1 MATSRLISNVHRLSR
16 ATMAAMAAVGN
27 DGQGELDEEEEE
39 EDLGNDEETKG
50 WADLAAATSRNW
62 IGRQVRKVPREGILL
77 FQPFTS
83 FIDLRATLPKKFETE

>member
-16 ATMAAMAAVGN
+16 ATMAAMAAVSN

-39 EDLGNDEETKG
+39 EEDLGDDEETKG

-62 IGRQVRKVPREGILL
+62 IGRQVRKV
-77 FQPFTS
+77 S
-83 FIDLRATLPKKFETE
+83 H